1 MSDKLPN
8 LCYYNNDEYSFNRPY
23 SEKTAELIDEEV
35 KRMVNEQYERAKK
48 ILSDNKEGHNKLAQL
63 LIDKEVIFAE
73 DVEEIFGKRP
83 WASRSEEIISA
94 SKTSRELKEAEEKE
108 AAKAK
113 EAEKEVKEEESHN
126 TGSNKL
132 KRKHLEN
139 NFIQR
144 AVTGALFVVILVGC
158 ILYSPLSFGI
168 LFTIIGALSVHEFA
182 HLVNRNGGVSI
193 NKTITALGGAY
204 LFLALMGFCTSA
216 IDARVF
222 LPYLGLLLYLMITE
236 LYLKKENPIGNW
248 AYAMLSQ
255 LYVALPFAL
264 LNVLAF
270 QNSPET
276 SSVTYNPILPLSIF
290 VFIWLSDT
298 GAYCVGSL
306 IGKHRLFERI
316 SPKKSWEGSIGG
328 AVFSIASSFVF
339 AHFFP
344 FMSTWQ
350 WAGLAV
356 TVVIFGTWGDLTE
369 SLMKRQLGIKDSGN
383 ILPGHGGMLDRF
395 DSALMAI
402 PAAVVYL
409 YVMTMI

>member
-1 MSDKLPN
+1 MK
-8 LCYYNNDEYSFNRPY
+8 
-23 SEKTAELIDEEV
+23 
-35 KRMVNEQYERAKK
+35 
-48 ILSDNKEGHNKLAQL
+48 
-63 LIDKEVIFAE
+63 
-73 DVEEIFGKRP
+73 
-83 WASRSEEIISA
+83 
-94 SKTSRELKEAEEKE
+94 
-108 AAKAK
+108 
-113 EAEKEVKEEESHN
+113 
-126 TGSNKL
+126 
-132 KRKHLEN
+132 N

-144 AVTGALFVVILVGC
+144 AVTGVLFVIVLVGC

-168 LFTIIGALSVHEFA
+168 LFTIISVLSVHEFA
-182 HLVNRNGGVSI
+182 QLVSKSSEVSI

-204 LFLALMGFCTSA
+204 LFLALMSFCTQQSVG
-216 IDARVF
+216 ARVF
-222 LPYLGLLLYLMITE
+222 LPYLGLLLYMMITE
-236 LYLKKENPIGNW
+236 LYLKKKNPTGNW
-248 AYAMLSQ
+248 AYSMLSQ

-270 QNSPET
+270 QNSSET
-276 SSVTYNPILPLSIF
+276 GSVTYNPILPLSIF

-328 AVFSIASSFVF
+328 GIFSIASSLGF

-344 FMSTWQ
+344 FMPGWQ
-350 WAGLAV
+350 WVGLAIV
-356 TVVIFGTWGDLTE
+356 VVIFGTWGDLTE

-383 ILPGHGGMLDRF
+383 ILPGHGGMLDRC

-409 YVMTMI
+409 YALTMF